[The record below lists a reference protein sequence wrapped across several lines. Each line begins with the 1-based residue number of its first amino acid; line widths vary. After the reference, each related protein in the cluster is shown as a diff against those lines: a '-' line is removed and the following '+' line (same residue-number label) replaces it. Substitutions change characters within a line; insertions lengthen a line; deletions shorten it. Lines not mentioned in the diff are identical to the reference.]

1 MRHTTLIAL
10 SLVAAAAV
18 ATCAVL
24 ALADPAL
31 ADPGDR
37 VQRRIPAQQRNAEPD
52 NAPNEQ
58 LQFQVRQRN
67 VFGRGNRFN
76 QFDNQ
81 FDNAMPDGMTS
92 PAIHTPHEGPLTA
105 AAITTAIE
113 DATLFLRSRQT
124 PDGAIGETHY
134 AQGGATALAAL
145 ALLAAGTDPISDP
158 ALIKA
163 LEWLIKIEPDNTY
176 VRGIRANVWEYAL
189 RKAPHEQRYRD
200 ALEIDLAWILV
211 AQNDV
216 GWRYTK
222 TSTDW
227 DNSCIQYA
235 ALGLWAAER
244 AGLKTGDAVWSR
256 LSEHFRKTQNEDGG
270 WGYVQGS
277 TSTANMATAGLATL
291 YLVFD
296 HHYGRKSAWKQG
308 KPAPF
313 RDGEAAAVLAS
324 IDRGLTWL
332 GKADEDRTN
341 AYYLYGIERTAVA
354 GGQRLLGGVD
364 WFAEGAEGALRA
376 QRPDGAFPLGYTDEI
391 GTALTTLFLVYG
403 GAPPAFAKLRL
414 PGDGWNLNPRDVA
427 NLTRRM
433 WEAYERPLNWHVVS
447 IDDRVEDFEAPILF
461 VTGHEAVTFTDAQVK
476 TLRRYIERG
485 GTVLAEPADGS
496 PAFRASMVT
505 LLARLFPPK
514 EHPGVVL
521 APLADTHPVYGI
533 VRHDWKKRPRLS
545 GASDG
550 VRTVFFLSEDYLAA
564 EWQTDQVESDAFPL
578 AMNLLFY
585 ATDLQPL
592 DGRFAIDLPAGEPAP
607 LRRDDGV
614 GETGPA
620 RTIRV
625 ARVKH
630 GATQDWAAAAA
641 TWEALAAYV
650 KHATGLTLV
659 ERDPIALASL
669 ASKPTADGT
678 IDLLH
683 LTGRHALALD
693 PAEEAGLR
701 RFVAAGGT
709 VLVDAWGGSPAFA
722 DAARA
727 RIEALFGPLAPL
739 GDADPLVTGLFE
751 GGADLA
757 RGLRY
762 RLAARRALRAAGRA
776 TDAQQLEVARVE
788 GRPAVVFSRYDLG
801 AAIAGVDVYG
811 GLGYAPGSARRV
823 AANLIAWVAR

>member
-10 SLVAAAAV
+10 SLVASAAV
-18 ATCAVL
+18 ATGAAIVI
-24 ALADPAL
+24 ADPAL
-31 ADPGDR
+31 ADPGER
-37 VQRRIPAQQRNAEPD
+37 VQRRIPAERNRVPQMQNQMQQRG
-52 NAPNEQ
+52 
-58 LQFQVRQRN
+58 QFNQRN
-67 VFGRGNRFN
+67 VF
-76 QFDNQ
+76 DNQ
-81 FDNAMPDGMTS
+81 FGDAMPDGMTS
-92 PAIHTPHEGPLTA
+92 PAIHTPHQGPLTA

-163 LEWLIKIEPDNTY
+163 LEWLLEIDPDNTY

-200 ALEIDLAWILV
+200 ALERDLAWIL
-211 AQNDV
+211 AARNTV
-216 GWRYTK
+216 GWRYNRE
-222 TSTDW
+222 STDW
-227 DNSCIQYA
+227 DNSCTQYA

-296 HHYGRKSAWKQG
+296 HHYGRKSAWRQG

-313 RDGEAAAVLAS
+313 RDGEAAAVLAA

-341 AYYLYGIERTAVA
+341 AYYLYGIERAAVA

-376 QRPDGAFPLGYTDEI
+376 QRADGAFPLGYTDEI

-414 PGDGWNLNPRDVA
+414 PGDGWNMNPRDVA
-427 NLTRRM
+427 NLSLRM

-514 EHPGVVL
+514 DHPGVVL
-521 APLADTHPVYGI
+521 APLDDSHPVYSI

-550 VRTVFFLSEDYLAA
+550 VRTVLFVSDDYLAA
-564 EWQTDQVESDAFPL
+564 DWQTDQVESDAFPL

-607 LRRDDGV
+607 VRRVDGAGETGP

-630 GATQDWAAAAA
+630 GTTQDWAAAAA
-641 TWEALAAYV
+641 TWERLGAYV

-659 ERDPIALASL
+659 EREPITLASI
-669 ASKPTADGT
+669 AIKPTADDT

-727 RIEALFGPLAPL
+727 RIEALFGALAPL
-739 GDADPLVTGLFE
+739 GDADPLVTGLYE